1 MFLAYIRGLMR
12 SLLLFAL
19 AVPTLLFGEAAQ
31 PGLAV
36 SFSAAGKADART
48 ARLAALYV
56 PKGSPAT
63 PFLPAG
69 AFSATF
75 TGQIDSSLRAEYTF
89 IVEVRGQVKVSIN
102 GQPILDAAGA
112 AAAQYA
118 DKTVQL
124 NKGANPVLIEYL
136 SDGEEDAQLRLDWA
150 SKDFPREPVPPTAW
164 THLANA
170 AASAGEQVREGR
182 MLFATR
188 HCASCHAAGAL
199 VASDGTGMPELLA
212 TAPDL
217 MDAGA
222 RFQTPWLAAW
232 VQNPRAI
239 RPDATMPHVP
249 LVPEQAAD
257 IAAYLAT
264 LGTPAKVIVEKADA
278 EAALAGGGVFANLG
292 CIACHTAPDFSEKD
306 EHARIPLAHVRG
318 KFQRA
323 ALLEFL
329 KMPGMHS
336 PWTRMPNF
344 RLSDPEAAQLTAYLL
359 GSAKAEFPATNG
371 DAAKGKTLVTSV
383 GCVNCHTLPG
393 IEKSELKAPALA
405 AVMKA
410 ADKGCLAEQPGTAPD
425 FGFTP
430 AQRDA
435 LRAFVKTDLASLKQ
449 DVFAEF
455 AERQVRHMNC
465 IACHPRDARQ
475 STWQLVESEMSALQ
489 NAAPAPAEELEGA
502 PIAGTAV
509 PHLTWFGEKLH
520 TGWMSAFIAGA
531 APTKPRPWLTA
542 RMPGFGAP
550 AGGIA
555 NGLAHQ
561 HGFPLTDAPES
572 AVNKEKATNGE
583 KLIGA
588 DGGFNC
594 TTCHGVKDMAATAVF
609 EAPGTNLGS
618 ATDRLRKGYY
628 LRWLLAPLRI
638 DAETKM
644 PKFSEDGVTTQ
655 LTDVLGGKA
664 GEQFEAIWEY
674 LRSLNAR

>member
-1 MFLAYIRGLMR
+1 MR
-12 SLLLFAL
+12 SLLLLAL
-19 AVPTLLFGEAAQ
+19 AVPTLLLAEPAQ

-36 SFSAAGKADART
+36 TFSAAGKTDART

-63 PFLPAG
+63 PFLTAG
-69 AFSATF
+69 AFKATF
-75 TGQIDSSLRAEYTF
+75 SGQIDSSLRAEYTF

-124 NKGANPVLIEYL
+124 NKGANAVVIEYL
-136 SDGEEDAQLRLDWA
+136 TDGEEDAQLRFDWA

-164 THLANA
+164 NHVALPA
-170 AASAGEQVREGR
+170 AIAGDQVREGR

-188 HCASCHAAGAL
+188 HCTSCHDAGAL

-222 RFQTPWLAAW
+222 RFQASWLAAW
-232 VQNPRAI
+232 VQDPRAI
-239 RPDATMPHVP
+239 RPDATMPHLP
-249 LVPEQAAD
+249 LAPGHAAD
-257 IAAYLAT
+257 IAAYLAI
-264 LGTPAKVIVEKADA
+264 LGTPAKVAAEKADPDV
-278 EAALAGGGVFANLG
+278 ALAGGGVFANLG
-292 CIACHTAPDFSEKD
+292 CIACHSAPDFSGND
-306 EHARIPLAHVRG
+306 EQSRIPLAQVRG
-318 KFQRA
+318 KFQPA

-344 RLSDPEAAQLTAYLL
+344 RLSDAEAVQLAAYLM
-359 GSAKAEFPATNG
+359 GNAKTEFPAAKG
-371 DAAKGKTLVTSV
+371 DAIKGKALVASV
-383 GCVNCHTLPG
+383 GCANCHTIPG
-393 IEKSELKAPALA
+393 AEKSELKAPSLVA
-405 AVMKA
+405 AVKG
-410 ADKGCLAEQPGTAPD
+410 ADKGCLAEQPGGAPD

-430 AQRDA
+430 TQRDA
-435 LRAFVKTDLASLKQ
+435 LRAFMKTDLASLKQ
-449 DVFAEF
+449 DCFAEF

-465 IACHPRDARQ
+465 TACHPRDGQQ
-475 STWQLVESEMSALQ
+475 STWQLVESEMSPLQ
-489 NAAPAPAEELEGA
+489 NAAPAPAEQLEGA

-509 PHLTWFGEKLH
+509 PQLTWFGEKLN

-531 APTKPRPWLTA
+531 APYKPRPWLAA

-555 NGLAHQ
+555 NGFAHQ
-561 HGFPLTDAPES
+561 HGLPLTDAPES
-572 AVNKEKATNGE
+572 AVDKEKAATGE

-594 TTCHGVKDMAATAVF
+594 TTCHGVKDAAATAVF
-609 EAPGTNLGS
+609 EAPGTNLGYAS
-618 ATDRLRKGYY
+618 ERLRKGYY
-628 LRWLLAPLRI
+628 QRWLLAPLRI

-644 PKFSEDGVTTQ
+644 PKFSEGGVTTQ

-664 GEQFEAIWEY
+664 SEQFEAIWQY